1 MKPLVLSLI
10 LGLLAAAAAPLWGG
24 TVYVPLMIDRNVA
37 DNQIE
42 TEVRITN
49 DSSLSRSFSY
59 VFIPEM
65 TDGTTVDRAA
75 KVTTSVPPHA
85 TVSLAELVSP
95 GQQGMLEI
103 NADTRLAIT
112 SRLVGTSPQGTRRTG
127 AEMPVVTTRNAIPA
141 GETAV
146 LQGLF
151 RSAGSQESDVY
162 LLNSSSQASLCAVE
176 VFRSNGNRLFAATLT
191 LPALSLRGFDDALG
205 LLGVVHGEDAS
216 IATTCDQP
224 SHPFAR
230 VRDLG
235 TGEVLFIPPSGRS
248 FDEFS
253 CPDTALYQL
262 GGVFHAP
269 TPGNERAEYDILI
282 EGGRT
287 FSKITIDLEF
297 THGGWNTASD
307 ANHAVVWFYRADRW
321 RSNTFAYVNLFGPQ
335 KNIAKMITNVDISP
349 SVDSV
354 QKGAVFAEGATYRLH
369 FEYDTGNDRIEALF
383 TTTDGEEVVRLV
395 GTPTVNHIVTEDPG
409 FSVVFGHT
417 TDEAGPEVPTYG
429 WQYANLCI
437 RIE

>member
-1 MKPLVLSLI
+1 MKQLVLSLI
-10 LGLLAAAAAPLWGG
+10 LVLPAAAPLVGG
-24 TVYVPLMIDRNVA
+24 TVYVPLMIDRHVA

-42 TEVRITN
+42 TEVRVTN

-59 VFIPEM
+59 VFIPELV
-65 TDGTTVDRAA
+65 DGTTVDRTD
-75 KVTTSVPPHA
+75 KVTKSVPPHA
-85 TVSLAELVSP
+85 TVSLTELVSP

-103 NADTRLAIT
+103 NADSRLAIT

-127 AEMPVVTTRNAIPA
+127 AEMPVVTTRNAVPA
-141 GETAV
+141 GETAI

-151 RSAGSQESDVY
+151 RSNDAQESDVF
-162 LLNSSSQASLCAVE
+162 LLNAGPQASLCVVE
-176 VFRSNGNRLFAATLT
+176 VYRSNGDRLFAATLT

-216 IATTCDQP
+216 IATTCDEA

-230 VRDLG
+230 VRDLE

-253 CPDTALYQL
+253 CPDTALYQF

-269 TPGNERAEYDILI
+269 TPGNERAEYAIPID
-282 EGGRT
+282 GGRT
-287 FSKITIDLEF
+287 FSKLTIDLEF
-297 THGGWNTASD
+297 THGGWNTVSD
-307 ANHAVVWFYRADRW
+307 GNHAVVWLYRADRW

-349 SVDSV
+349 AVDAV
-354 QKGAVFAEGATYRLH
+354 QKGAVFAEGTTYRLH
-369 FEYDTGNDRIEALF
+369 YEYDTGADRVEALF
-383 TTTDGEEVVRLV
+383 TTTAGEEVVRLV
-395 GTPTVNHIVTEDPG
+395 GVPTVNHIVTQDPG

-417 TDEAGPEVPTYG
+417 ADEAGPEVPTYG